1 MSFGASPE
9 GRQEG
14 VNGGSGSEIDNF
26 LTRIRSAPK
35 ERIAHA
41 GKGFAGVIGKLV
53 KRRRRVAESNRVGA
67 PGMEVILSGGVL
79 CDLAVL
85 LAHLLAERFQ
95 IDNLQYLS
103 HRLLLVLARR
113 MIWLDR
119 RAQEHLPPVDRLLA
133 IRVG

>member
-1 MSFGASPE
+1 MSFVAHPE
-9 GRQEG
+9 RRQEG
-14 VNGGSGSEIDNF
+14 VHTGSGSEIDNF

-35 ERIAHA
+35 ERIAYG

-67 PGMEVILSGGVL
+67 PGMEVPLSGGVL

-95 IDNLQYLS
+95 IDNLEYLS
-103 HRLLLVLARR
+103 HRLPLVLARR

-119 RAQEHLPPVDRLLA
+119 RRHEHLAAVDVLLA
-133 IRVG
+133 IRVR